1 MRKRLPRLFRTS
13 SIIVAGL
20 LTGPAP
26 ASAVDADPEFTTA
39 EKRLRTR
46 NVFDSLSRSKAR
58 RAFDALPPADRERL
72 LSSRI
77 RKAAPDAAK
86 PRIFLRDETDDCRNM
101 PSYSENSVGFRI
113 GVTPDG
119 LKFSGGPSEP
129 LRAPY
134 SSMHKGTG
142 FCDFSQHG
150 MTPAVR
156 QNAGEYRGNLHGANI
171 PPPFRRRHSPASAL
185 GESLRNQRYANE
197 QQRQSANPPPMPVTT
212 DTYREGRSNRTPHLP
227 GRVIVTTPGGGLRFK
242 P

>member
-20 LTGPAP
+20 LAAP
-26 ASAVDADPEFTTA
+26 ASATDADPEFSVA
-39 EKRLRTR
+39 ENRLKA
-46 NVFDSLSRSKAR
+46 NNAFDSLSRSKAR

-77 RKAAPDAAK
+77 RKAAPGAANTG
-86 PRIFLRDETDDCRNM
+86 IFLQDDANDCRNV

-119 LKFSGGPSEP
+119 LKFSGGPGES
-129 LRAPY
+129 LRTPY
-134 SSMHKGTG
+134 PSMHKDTG
-142 FCDFSQHG
+142 FCDFSLHG

-156 QNAGEYRGNLHGANI
+156 QNPDEHRGNFRGAHI
-171 PPPFRRRHSPASAL
+171 APPFRSRYSPTSAL
-185 GESLRNQRYANE
+185 AESLRNQRYANE

-212 DTYREGRSNRTPHLP
+212 DTYREGRSSRTPHLP